1 TDLAADMARAARVA
15 EEFAA
20 LGALDLEGHEGTA
33 HAHAVRG
40 RLDPADAEVRA
51 HTRFPARRGLGI
63 ELLVESGRTARRA
76 RRRRRVDQLGRRR
89 GLERGGAH
97 AVDVHV
103 GRERPGG
110 ADAMTERAH
119 RALAALIAV
128 HDALVI

>member
-1 TDLAADMARAARVA
+1 QAMWRHAGQLVPLEVVSGPAVIDEREIAVRPRRIERPSLRWRERQTDLAADMARAARVA

-63 ELLVESGRTARRA
+63 ELLVESGRTAR
-76 RRRRRVDQLGRRR
+76 
-89 GLERGGAH
+89 
-97 AVDVHV
+97 
-103 GRERPGG
+103 
-110 ADAMTERAH
+110 
-119 RALAALIAV
+119 
-128 HDALVI
+128 